1 MHFEVLDES
10 DTEFMGEFMGEFES
24 SDGQSRYAHL
34 NHQAILVEPKAKEAS
49 TASFTGPLG
58 QYRKYSSTAAV
69 RRQMKFAGAR
79 GF

>member
-10 DTEFMGEFMGEFES
+10 DTEFMGEFTVDES